1 VLKSLP
7 GQLIPLLS
15 SGDPAV
21 RRLFPPAYADD
32 AKMERDYRELMGDE
46 LQARHRRSLEVLE
59 ETAGAES
66 LDEEQAVGWLGA
78 LNDIRLVLGTQ
89 LDVAEDV
96 EPLASDDPRAPT
108 MELYMYLTMLQ
119 GELVDVLA
127 ASL

>member
-1 VLKSLP
+1 M
-7 GQLIPLLS
+7 PLLP